1 MKRISFYP
9 LDLRDDNSYISRM
22 YQAIKMVDKNVSI
35 DNLNLK
41 KNFRSFVHSDIF
53 WLNWYESLDNRNLH
67 TVVYSI
73 LKKTVELTLMKL
85 CGGKI
90 LVVVHNKQPHEVL
103 YYRLNI
109 WFMKCLLRCSH
120 TIIILSDESKSIIS
134 DMLGTKGLKKTVKIS
149 HPSYKCI
156 PKRYSSKR
164 PEKFIVLFS
173 GLIRPYKNIE
183 LLLDL
188 ALKHPEFDFIISGN
202 VLNPAYGD
210 ILKSKAK
217 NASNIHLEY
226 KYNTDDELNDLM
238 EKASVLVLP
247 YHTKSS
253 LNSGMAMYA
262 FSKGLNVVIPEIGT
276 VKDLKNRN
284 LVFTYTYANEQEHY
298 IALEMVLLNAYNL
311 FINDYEKFVLRAE
324 TIRKEVECNCSLE
337 AISNQIRAAHIL

>member
-1 MKRISFYP
+1 
-9 LDLRDDNSYISRM
+9 M

-35 DNLNLK
+35 DNLSLK
-41 KNFRSFVHSDIF
+41 KNFRSFIHSDIF
-53 WLNWYESLDNRNLH
+53 WLNWYESLDNRSLY
-67 TVVYSI
+67 TVIYSI
-73 LKKTVELTLMKL
+73 LRKMIELTLMKF

-90 LVVVHNKQPHEVL
+90 LVVVHNKQPHEVF

-109 WFMKCLLRCSH
+109 WFMKFLLKCSRR
-120 TIIILSDESKSIIS
+120 IIILSDESKSIIS
-134 DMLGTKGLKKTVKIS
+134 DMIGTRGLKKTVKIL

-156 PKRYSSKR
+156 PKQYSSMR
-164 PEKFIVLFS
+164 PERFTVLFS

-188 ALKHPEFDFIISGN
+188 AIEHPDFDFIISGN
-202 VLNPAYGD
+202 VLDSAYGD
-210 ILKSKAK
+210 ILNAKAK

-226 KYNTDDELNDLM
+226 KYNTDEELNDLM

-247 YHTKSS
+247 YHIKSS

-276 VKDLKNRN
+276 VKELKNRD

-298 IALEMVLLNAYNL
+298 IALEKALLEAYNL
-311 FINDYEKFVLRAE
+311 FINDYRRFVLRAE
-324 TIRKEVECNCSLE
+324 TIRKEIECNFSLE
-337 AISNQIRAAHIL
+337 AISDQIREAHIL

>member
-1 MKRISFYP
+1 
-9 LDLRDDNSYISRM
+9 M
-22 YQAIKMVDKNVSI
+22 YQAIKMVDNNVSI
-35 DNLNLK
+35 DNLSLK
-41 KNFRSFVHSDIF
+41 KNFRSFIHSDIF
-53 WLNWYESLDNRNLH
+53 WLNWYESLDNRNIY

-73 LKKTVELTLMKL
+73 FKKMIELTLMKI

-103 YYRLNI
+103 YYRLNL

-134 DMLGTKGLKKTVKIS
+134 DFLGIKGLKKTVKIS

-156 PKRYSSKR
+156 PKQYSSKR

-183 LLLDL
+183 LLIDL
-188 ALKHPEFDFIISGN
+188 ALKHPELDFIISGK
-202 VLNPAYGD
+202 VSDSSYGTS
-210 ILKSKAK
+210 LKAKAK
-217 NASNIHLEY
+217 NALNIHLEY
-226 KYNTDDELNDLM
+226 KYNTDEELNDLM
-238 EKASVLVLP
+238 EKASVLALP

-276 VKDLKNRN
+276 VRDLKNREM
-284 LVFTYTYANEQEHY
+284 VFTYTYANEQEHY
-298 IALEMVLLNAYNL
+298 FALEKALLKAYNL
-311 FINDYEKFVLRAE
+311 FVNDYKSFVLRAE
-324 TIRKEVECNCSLE
+324 TVRKEIECNFSLE
-337 AISNQIRAAHIL
+337 AISDQIREAHILN